1 MNHKHS
7 RGQAVSAKGQWA
19 PAMQHASKGQAVSE
33 YVMLVSGAMIIVLV
47 MLIIQS
53 NMSMDADRLQIQA
66 DAARVASKLS
76 LAISHAY
83 SAGEGTQLFIY
94 NFGNPKFNV
103 SLSGRTIKVDY
114 NTSYWSTNTVT
125 NRTIPA
131 NLSINKWINITNTGG
146 WIYVSDMQ

>member
-1 MNHKHS
+1 MQFSNS
-7 RGQAVSAKGQWA
+7 RGQAVS
-19 PAMQHASKGQAVSE
+19 E
-33 YVMLVSGAMIIVLV
+33 YIMLISGAMIIVLV

-53 NMSMDADRLQIQA
+53 DMKMDADRYELQA

-83 SAGEGTQLFIY
+83 SGGEGTQLFIY
-94 NFGNPKFNV
+94 NFGNPRFNV
-103 SLSGRTIKVDY
+103 TLSGRTITVDY

-131 NLSINKWINITNTGG
+131 NLSINKWINITNQGG
-146 WIYVSDMQ
+146 WIYANDAQ